1 MGESM
6 NIAIIPA
13 RGGSQRIP
21 FKNIR
26 LFHGKPIL
34 AYAIEA
40 ARASKLFN
48 EIIVS
53 TDNERIVAVAK
64 RYMAKV
70 HMRPARLAV
79 DTVGTQEVM
88 KCALNWWNICRPT
101 KKVDF
106 AACLYATAPLMTAAD
121 IRRCHDAVLEH
132 HLHYAYIEGWC
143 YYGAAANFLA
153 GVPLGKPDGDPLN
166 NSSVHRLSVGDRWID
181 INEEADWQRAERL
194 YSEMKEGERH
204 ESARV

>member
-1 MGESM
+1 MSC
-6 NIAIIPA
+6 IAIIPA
-13 RGGSQRIP
+13 RGNSQRIP

-26 LFHGKPIL
+26 LFHGKPII

-79 DTVGTQEVM
+79 DNVGTQEVM
-88 KCALNWWNICRPT
+88 KCAINWWNVCHPKR
-101 KKVDF
+101 KVEM
-106 AACLYATAPLMTAAD
+106 AACLYATTPMMTAAD
-121 IRRCHDAVLEH
+121 IRRCYDTVIEH
-132 HLHYAYIEGWC
+132 GLDYAYIEGWC
-143 YYGAAANFLA
+143 YVGAAERFLNN
-153 GVPLGKPDGDPLN
+153 VPVSAADGTPLN
-166 NSSVHRLSVGDRWID
+166 NSTVHRLSVGDRWID
-181 INEEADWQRAERL
+181 INVEEDFQRAEIM
-194 YSEMKEGERH
+194 YGAIKET
-204 ESARV
+204 A